1 MADTDPN
8 ANPSGSASAATTSTV
23 TTLEQL
29 AAIVAGLSGTLAT
42 FTSQAQAQF
51 TSLSEQVKKVSESV
65 TGATDSDSGY
75 LVRASVDPAANQRRL
90 ETYAEMAVADAI
102 EFRKGC
108 DALILRKISQDSDH
122 HAGLPPMAPRSA
134 SGPGTTAS

>member
-1 MADTDPN
+1 MTDTDPN

-51 TSLSEQVKKVSESV
+51 TSLSEQVKKVSESI

-75 LVRASVDPAANQRRL
+75 VIRSSFDPAAGQRRL
-90 ETYAEMAVADAI
+90 ETLAEMSVADAI
-102 EFRKGC
+102 EFRKAA
-108 DALILRKISQDSDH
+108 DSIMIRKLSQDTDH
-122 HAGLPPMAPRSA
+122 HGWLPPMTSPPAPKA
-134 SGPGTTAS
+134 ATA